1 MRTKTERGHPSTQ
14 AIRVGASVGQ
24 RAGRRR
30 YVDNLKVLLIAAIIG
45 GHGVAGYS
53 GFEFWPY
60 SEMKEV
66 ELSAVTQGLVMWL
79 VGPLVLVLIPL
90 LFLIAGLLT
99 PRSLDRQGPGAYAR
113 RRLLR
118 LGIPFGVYVVL
129 VQPLVMYPVH
139 PPGETPGSYWDE
151 FVGAGDQTLDTG
163 PLWFVGTLLIFSLG
177 YAAWA
182 VVVGHDPAHR
192 VVRALGVRRLLLLVL
207 PVAAATYLI
216 RVAVPFG
223 EGNKGV
229 SLNVWE
235 WPACLT
241 LFVLGIVM
249 SGRGWL
255 DEVPDLEWRRARVV
269 ALAGVAGMV
278 AFVGVAVALGA
289 DGDQWWGGSWHWASL
304 GWSFFEVLLGL
315 FGAIWVL
322 GSSQRHLDRRLRWVG
337 PAVSRS
343 AFGAFVLQT
352 PVLIGLAFVLRA
364 VTLPAEL
371 KALALAVTAV
381 VVSFGLARLLIER
394 VPGMRRVL

>member
-1 MRTKTERGHPSTQ
+1 MRTKTERGHPFTQ
-14 AIRVGASVGQ
+14 AIRDAASEQ
-24 RAGRRR
+24 QIAGRRR

-53 GFEFWPY
+53 EFEFWPY

-99 PRSLDRQGPGAYAR
+99 PRSLDRHGPGAYVR
-113 RRLLR
+113 GRLLR
-118 LGIPFGVYVVL
+118 LGIPFVVYVVL

-177 YAAWA
+177 YAGWA
-182 VVVGHDPAHR
+182 VVVGHPAHR
-192 VVRALGVRRLLLLVL
+192 VARALGVRRLLLLVL
-207 PVAAATYLI
+207 PVAAATYLV

-241 LFVLGIVM
+241 LFVLGIVA
-249 SGRGWL
+249 SSHGWL

-278 AFVGVAVALGA
+278 AFVGMAGALGA
-289 DGDQWWGGSWHWASL
+289 DEDQWWGGSWHWASL

-315 FGAIWVL
+315 SGAIWVL
-322 GSSQRHLDRRLRWVG
+322 GSAQRHLDRSLRWVG

-343 AFGAFVLQT
+343 AYGAFMLQT

-371 KALALAVTAV
+371 KALALAVAAV

-394 VPGMRRVL
+394 VPGTRRVL